1 MSDSGLPF
9 VESAS
14 LAVGAGATATALL
27 ARLSPDADL
36 EIERWSAN
44 AGTTGTNAIITLL
57 VNGRQEPKFSLG
69 PATSSFVGHPSLTF
83 PRGFIIRAGALI
95 EVQVF
100 NPSAGTINVVAT
112 LTGCM
117 YRKNAA

>member
-14 LAVGAGATATALL
+14 FAVGAGLTVTALL
-27 ARLSPDADL
+27 SRLSPDADL

-44 AGTTGTNAIITLL
+44 AGTTGSLAVISLL

-69 PATSSFVGHPSLTF
+69 VATSSFVGHPSLTF
-83 PRGFIIRAGALI
+83 PRGFIVRAGALI
-95 EVQVF
+95 EVQVQ
-100 NPSAGTINVVAT
+100 NPSGVTINVVAT
-112 LTGCM
+112 LTGCLS
-117 YRKNAA
+117 RKYAA